1 MGYEYSALTMGRLP
15 VKKSIRKFGTESDF
29 KIIGLNGHIQNILS
43 NSSRIH
49 DIFKYTWNI
58 LQD

>member
-1 MGYEYSALTMGRLP
+1 MGYEYSPLTMGRLP
-15 VKKSIRKFGTESDF
+15 DKKSIRKFGTESDF
-29 KIIGLNGHIQNILS
+29 KTSGLNGHIQNILS

-49 DIFKYTWNI
+49 DILKYTWNI